1 MGTCEGFPTPTSSA
15 AAGGRPQ
22 TSEEAEADKVLGT
35 FGTGL
40 PATCVAREETCA
52 AGRRTTFAVAPPRA
66 WITAGCQV
74 ISEGPCPVTPAGL
87 RHTCTEAPRGTA
99 ARGLAMDLEFTDLE
113 WAGPWVALAVGEV
126 TIETPDI
133 WILVVLRLACP
144 GLVRAWEVRM
154 SPCARHCVSTV
165 CVIRRA
171 CVCACKRSVVC
182 RCASLRRPRFCT
194 LQARA
199 DRGADKACGESR
211 GTQEIL
217 ILVAAPLRIN
227 RAADRQRR
235 WATRG
240 AVSKTRSRISCSR

>member
-1 MGTCEGFPTPTSSA
+1 
-15 AAGGRPQ
+15 
-22 TSEEAEADKVLGT
+22 
-35 FGTGL
+35 
-40 PATCVAREETCA
+40 
-52 AGRRTTFAVAPPRA
+52 
-66 WITAGCQV
+66 
-74 ISEGPCPVTPAGL
+74 
-87 RHTCTEAPRGTA
+87 
-99 ARGLAMDLEFTDLE
+99 MDLEFTDLE

-144 GLVRAWEVRM
+144 GLVRAWE
-154 SPCARHCVSTV
+154 
-165 CVIRRA
+165 
-171 CVCACKRSVVC
+171 
-182 RCASLRRPRFCT
+182 
-194 LQARA
+194 ARA